1 MRKSGI
7 RMSMRNLLRIDA
19 KEHSKRVPAR
29 RGRPPSLSEHQIVE
43 SAVHLARSVPLE
55 TVSMRQLAGELGV
68 PVMTIYNYVPNKEVL
83 YDLVVSAVLRDV
95 RIPSP
100 DEGTWEDRLKQLE
113 RNARN
118 ALAGFRGLSVDRGDS
133 TEGTRL
139 AEGVMS
145 ILASA
150 GFTSTE
156 SSLAFAALFT
166 FMVGQLDI
174 DVEIAEAGGPAAA
187 AVQGASRVTHMTPD
201 EIFEFGFDAVIEG
214 LKVKLGPRP
223 RATGATRKQKR

>member
-1 MRKSGI
+1 
-7 RMSMRNLLRIDA
+7 
-19 KEHSKRVPAR
+19 
-29 RGRPPSLSEHQIVE
+29 
-43 SAVHLARSVPLE
+43 
-55 TVSMRQLAGELGV
+55 MRQLAGELGV
-68 PVMTIYNYVPNKEVL
+68 PVMTIYNYVPNKEAL

-100 DEGTWEDRLKQLE
+100 DEGTWEERLKQLE
-113 RNARN
+113 RDARS

-133 TEGTRL
+133 TEGGRL
-139 AEGVMS
+139 ADGVMS

-150 GFTSTE
+150 GFTPTE
-156 SSLAFAALFT
+156 AALAFATLFT
-166 FMVGQLDI
+166 FMIGQIDV

-187 AVQGASRVTHMTPD
+187 AVQGAAQATRTTPD

-223 RATGATRKQKR
+223 PKTRTNRRKH

>member
-1 MRKSGI
+1 MP
-7 RMSMRNLLRIDA
+7 A
-19 KEHSKRVPAR
+19 K
-29 RGRPPSLSEHQIVE
+29 RGRPPSLSEHEIVE
-43 SAVHLARSVPLE
+43 AAVRLARSVPLE

-68 PVMTIYNYVPNKEVL
+68 PVMTIYNYVPNKETL

-113 RNARN
+113 RDARS

-133 TEGTRL
+133 TEGARL
-139 AEGVMS
+139 ADGVMS

-150 GFTSTE
+150 GFTPTDA
-156 SSLAFAALFT
+156 SLAFATLFT
-166 FMVGQLDI
+166 FMIGQIDV

-187 AVQGASRVTHMTPD
+187 AVQGAAQVTRTTPD

-223 RATGATRKQKR
+223 PTTRAKRQKR